1 MHGRSDR
8 PMEIDTFIRRWET
21 ASGSELANYQIFVG
35 DLCALLDVEKPEPSR
50 DQAAENA
57 YVFERGITFT
67 HVDGSTSAGRI
78 DCYRRGA
85 FVLEAKKVRQSPGRG
100 FDDAMLRARTQAEQ
114 YARALPLRRGQ
125 APNSGGG
132 RRRQR
137 HRALCRVQPDRRHLH
152 AVPRPAI
159 APHPAGRFSG

>member
-1 MHGRSDR
+1 M
-8 PMEIDTFIRRWET
+8 PLEIDTFIRRWET

-35 DLCALLDVEKPEPSR
+35 DLCALLGVEKPEPSR

-67 HVDGSTSAGRI
+67 HGDGSTSAGRI

-114 YARALPLRRGQ
+114 YARALP
-125 APNSGGG
+125 AAEG
-132 RRRQR
+132 R
-137 HRALCRVQPDRRHLH
+137 
-152 AVPRPAI
+152 PR
-159 APHPAGRFSG
+159 FWL